1 LARVTLR
8 DVAEASGVAQS
19 TVSFVLND
27 DPRQKI
33 SAATQERVRKAA
45 QDLGYVPNGIARALM
60 EGTSRTVVL
69 TIDAGFEGN
78 YSHRFIRGL
87 DEELQKQGFVLLVMH
102 GRSSPSDRKHVS
114 DVIAPRAV
122 IQFADAYLSG
132 DELHDSGEGW
142 KNGMAAH
149 VLLQFRYLAEQGH
162 RSIALGL
169 PDGDV
174 PLAEVRLGFVAQA
187 TSMLDI
193 DPVAPFRIPRD
204 RDQAAPA
211 LQQFT
216 SDHPQIT
223 AVAAFDDDTALR
235 TLTAMRDLRLRAP
248 QDLAVIGFDQN
259 EYAALWDP
267 RLTTI
272 LADSE
277 GHGRLAAR
285 RALGLDT
292 DGVEAAAGR
301 VIVRD
306 SA

>member
-1 LARVTLR
+1 MTRVTLR

-27 DPRQKI
+27 DPRQTI

-45 QDLGYVPNGIARALM
+45 EDLGYVPNGIARALM

-69 TIDAGFEGN
+69 AIDTAFEGN

-87 DEELQKQGFVLLVMH
+87 DEELQEQGFVLLVRH
-102 GRSSPSDRKHVS
+102 GRSSPSDRKHVG

-122 IQFADAYLSG
+122 IQFAEAYLSG

-149 VLLQFRYLAEQGH
+149 VLLQLGYLAEQGH
-162 RSIALGL
+162 HTVALGL

-174 PLAEVRLGFVAQA
+174 PLAEVRLRFVSEAV
-187 TSMLDI
+187 SILDI
-193 DPVAPFRIPRD
+193 DPVVPFRISKG
-204 RDQAAPA
+204 RDQTATA
-211 LQQFT
+211 LQRLM
-216 SDHPQIT
+216 SDHPRIT
-223 AVAAFDDDTALR
+223 AVAGFDDDTALR
-235 TLTAMRDLRLRAP
+235 TLTAMRDLGLRAP
-248 QDLAVIGFDQN
+248 QDLAVIGFDEN

-272 LADSE
+272 LADTES
-277 GHGRLAAR
+277 HGRLAAR

-292 DGVEAAAGR
+292 AGVEAAPGR

>member
-1 LARVTLR
+1 MARVTLR

-19 TVSFVLND
+19 TVSFVLNE

-33 SAATQERVRKAA
+33 SAATQERVRRAA
-45 QDLGYVPNGIARALM
+45 KDLGYVPNGIARALM

-69 TIDAGFEGN
+69 TIDAAFEGN

-87 DEELQKQGFVLLVMH
+87 DAELQKQGFVLLVRH
-102 GRSSPSDRKHVS
+102 ARSSPSDRKHVS

-122 IQFADAYLSG
+122 IEFADAYLSG
-132 DELHDSGEGW
+132 DELRDSGEGW

-149 VLLQFRYLAEQGH
+149 VLLQLRYLSEQGH
-162 RSIALGL
+162 HDVALGL

-174 PLAEVRLGFVAQA
+174 PLAEVRLRFASEA
-187 TSMLDI
+187 ASMLDLG
-193 DPVAPFRIPRD
+193 PVLPFRVARE

-211 LQQFT
+211 LQRFMA
-216 SDHPQIT
+216 DHPEIT

-235 TLTAMRDLRLRAP
+235 TLTAMRDLGLTAP
-248 QDLAVIGFDQN
+248 QDLAVIGFDEN
-259 EYAALWDP
+259 EYACLWDP
-267 RLTTI
+267 PLTTI
-272 LADSE
+272 LADTE

-292 DGVEAAAGR
+292 DGVEAAAAR
-301 VIVRD
+301 VIVRK